1 MSDTSAERVLLVTGS
16 RNWRDNMVIVNYMMD
31 LANQGWMGTRNIL
44 LNGYARGADQS
55 TRTQAIL
62 LGWNP
67 QDYLP
72 KDYQE
77 PWMSYGRACNVR
89 NQRMVDVLRVYRDAG
104 CETRSV
110 AFWRTH
116 STGTGNT
123 LDMLNAAGFEPK
135 IFYDCPCHG

>member
-1 MSDTSAERVLLVTGS
+1 MTEIKRMLLVTGS
-16 RNWRDNMVIVNYMMD
+16 RDWTQNYVISSYMSG
-31 LANQGWMGTRNIL
+31 LAFGGWVGPDTVL
-44 LNGYARGADQS
+44 LNGYARGADQAA
-55 TRTQAIL
+55 RTQAIL

-77 PWMSYGRACNVR
+77 PWMSYGRACTVR
-89 NQRMVDVLRVYRDAG
+89 NQRMVDVLKVYRDAG
-104 CETRSV
+104 CETLSV

-135 IFYDCPCHG
+135 IFYDCPCHS